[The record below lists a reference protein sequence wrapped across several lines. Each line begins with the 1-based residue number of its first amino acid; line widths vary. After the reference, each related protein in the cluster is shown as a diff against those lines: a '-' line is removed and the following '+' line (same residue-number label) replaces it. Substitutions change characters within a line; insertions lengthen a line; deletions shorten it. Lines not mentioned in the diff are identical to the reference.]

1 MSDLPDADRLRHEML
16 EEELEAARRK
26 RDSYQALLKDLP
38 EVFEGK
44 FRERVRPVQQ
54 RNEQLLEEGMALR
67 EQIRRALPQVG
78 VSGGASLPPAREA
91 GAATDR
97 GMDPRKI
104 REDASRP
111 AGAAGVQGLRAA
123 TQSLRSTGLTGA
135 LAAGLALGL
144 GLGGLLLASQ
154 PWRSGGGSR
163 PTDRPAAPGMT
174 TPSAQGP
181 ASTASPATQTGS
193 PPVGVPSISLR
204 TTGPS
209 WLEVRNTDGVLL
221 FSGELNGQRNFPL
234 RSGLMIRS
242 GRADLVQLQ
251 VNGQPE
257 RKLGSIDFLDW
268 ATFRPAPPPSRG
280 RAVNPDQPEDRNPPA
295 GALRIQLRPQPAATP
310 GAATAPSPARRG

>member
-1 MSDLPDADRLRHEML
+1 MPDSPDADRLRQEML

-67 EQIRRALPQVG
+67 EQIRRALPQAG
-78 VSGGASLPPAREA
+78 VAGSASLPPATETDTTA
-91 GAATDR
+91 DR
-97 GMDPRKI
+97 GPDPEELRK
-104 REDASRP
+104 DDGKP
-111 AGAAGVQGLRAA
+111 AGAAGRRRAA
-123 TQSLRSTGLTGA
+123 ESLRSAGVAGA

-144 GLGGLLLASQ
+144 GALLLAAQ
-154 PWRSGGGSR
+154 PWRSGGGARPAPR
-163 PTDRPAAPGMT
+163 PTAPGMA
-174 TPSAQGP
+174 TPSTPMP
-181 ASTASPATQTGS
+181 APNASPAAQTGA
-193 PPVGVPSISLR
+193 PPAGVPSISLR

-209 WLEVRNTDGVLL
+209 WLEVRSTDGVLL

-257 RKLGSIDFLDW
+257 RKLGSVDFLDW
-268 ATFRPAPPPSRG
+268 ATFRPDSR
-280 RAVNPDQPEDRNPPA
+280 AK
-295 GALRIQLRPQPAATP
+295 P
-310 GAATAPSPARRG
+310 GASRQP

>member
-1 MSDLPDADRLRHEML
+1 ML
-16 EEELEAARRK
+16 AEELEAARSK

-67 EQIRRALPQVG
+67 EQIRRALPQAG
-78 VSGGASLPPAREA
+78 VSGGASLPSAPET

-97 GMDPRKI
+97 GMDPHKI
-104 REDASRP
+104 REDAPRP
-111 AGAAGVQGLRAA
+111 TGAAGVQGLRAVA
-123 TQSLRSTGLTGA
+123 ESLRSTGMTGA

-144 GLGGLLLASQ
+144 GGLLLATQ

-163 PTDRPAAPGMT
+163 PTDRPASPSMT
-174 TPSAQGP
+174 TPSAQVP
-181 ASTASPATQTGS
+181 ASTPNPATQTGP
-193 PPVGVPSISLR
+193 PPVGAPSISLR

-209 WLEVRNTDGVLL
+209 WLEVRSTDGVLL

-242 GRADLVQLQ
+242 GRADLVYLQ

-257 RKLGSIDFLDW
+257 RKLGSVDFLDW
-268 ATFRPAPPPSRG
+268 APFRPAS
-280 RAVNPDQPEDRNPPA
+280 PA
-295 GALRIQLRPQPAATP
+295 KP
-310 GAATAPSPARRG
+310 GASRQP

>member
-1 MSDLPDADRLRHEML
+1 MPDSPNADRLRHEML
-16 EEELEAARRK
+16 AEELEAARSK

-67 EQIRRALPQVG
+67 EQIRRALPQAG
-78 VSGGASLPPAREA
+78 VSGGASLPSAPET

-97 GMDPRKI
+97 GMDPHKI
-104 REDASRP
+104 REDAPRP
-111 AGAAGVQGLRAA
+111 TGAAGVQGLRAVA
-123 TQSLRSTGLTGA
+123 ESLRSTGMTGA

-144 GLGGLLLASQ
+144 GGLLLATQ

-163 PTDRPAAPGMT
+163 PTDRPASPSMT
-174 TPSAQGP
+174 TPSAQVP
-181 ASTASPATQTGS
+181 ASTPNPATQTGP
-193 PPVGVPSISLR
+193 PPVGAPSISLR

-209 WLEVRNTDGVLL
+209 WLEVRSTDGVLL

-242 GRADLVQLQ
+242 GRADLVYLQ

-257 RKLGSIDFLDW
+257 RKLGSVDFLDW
-268 ATFRPAPPPSRG
+268 APFRPAS
-280 RAVNPDQPEDRNPPA
+280 PA
-295 GALRIQLRPQPAATP
+295 KP
-310 GAATAPSPARRG
+310 GASRQP

>member
-1 MSDLPDADRLRHEML
+1 MPDSPDADRLRHEML

-67 EQIRRALPQVG
+67 EQIRRALPQAG
-78 VSGGASLPPAREA
+78 VAGSASLPPAPET

-97 GMDPRKI
+97 SMDPQKI

-123 TQSLRSTGLTGA
+123 AESLLSTGVTGA

-144 GLGGLLLASQ
+144 GGLLLATQ

-163 PTDRPAAPGMT
+163 PTDQATAPVMT
-174 TPSAQGP
+174 TPSAPVP
-181 ASTASPATQTGS
+181 ASTASPATQTGA

-209 WLEVRNTDGVLL
+209 WLEVRSTDGVLL

-268 ATFRPAPPPSRG
+268 ATFPPARPAK
-280 RAVNPDQPEDRNPPA
+280 
-295 GALRIQLRPQPAATP
+295 P
-310 GAATAPSPARRG
+310 GASRQP

>member
-1 MSDLPDADRLRHEML
+1 MPDSPDDDRLRHEML

-67 EQIRRALPQVG
+67 EQIRRALPQAG
-78 VSGGASLPPAREA
+78 VAGSASLPPATEF
-91 GAATDR
+91 GASVDR
-97 GMDPRKI
+97 GTALEKGLK
-104 REDASRP
+104 DAGKP
-111 AGAAGVQGLRAA
+111 AGPAGVQGLTTAA
-123 TQSLRSTGLTGA
+123 ESLRSTGMPGA

-144 GLGGLLLASQ
+144 GGLLLATQ

-174 TPSAQGP
+174 TPSAQVP
-181 ASTASPATQTGS
+181 ASTASPAIQS
-193 PPVGVPSISLR
+193 APPPAGVPSISLR

-209 WLEVRNTDGVLL
+209 WLEVRSTDGVVL
-221 FSGELNGQRNFPL
+221 FSGELNGQRSFPL
-234 RSGLMIRS
+234 SSGLMIRS
-242 GRADLVQLQ
+242 GRADQVYLR

-257 RKLGSIDFLDW
+257 RKLGSIDWLDW
-268 ATFRPAPPPSRG
+268 TTFPPAPPAGTGASR
-280 RAVNPDQPEDRNPPA
+280 QP
-295 GALRIQLRPQPAATP
+295 
-310 GAATAPSPARRG
+310 

>member
-1 MSDLPDADRLRHEML
+1 MPDSPDADRLRHEML

-54 RNEQLLEEGMALR
+54 RNEHLLEEGMALR

-104 REDASRP
+104 REDDSRP

-123 TQSLRSTGLTGA
+123 AESLRSTGVNGA

-144 GLGGLLLASQ
+144 GGLLLATQ

-163 PTDRPAAPGMT
+163 PAPRP
-174 TPSAQGP
+174 TPSAQVP
-181 ASTASPATQTGS
+181 ASNATAPNATASNASPAAQSGA
-193 PPVGVPSISLR
+193 PPAGVASISLR
-204 TTGPS
+204 PTGPS
-209 WLEVRNTDGVLL
+209 WVEVRSTDGLLL
-221 FSGELNGQRNFPL
+221 FSGELNGQRSFPL

-242 GRADLVQLQ
+242 GRADLVQLR

-257 RKLGSIDFLDW
+257 RKLGSVDW
-268 ATFRPAPPPSRG
+268 IGWTTFKPGPTSG
-280 RAVNPDQPEDRNPPA
+280 
-295 GALRIQLRPQPAATP
+295 P
-310 GAATAPSPARRG
+310 GAGRQP

>member
-1 MSDLPDADRLRHEML
+1 MPDSPDADRLRHEML

-38 EVFEGK
+38 EVFESK

-67 EQIRRALPQVG
+67 EQIRRALPQAG
-78 VSGGASLPPAREA
+78 VAGGASLPSAPET
-91 GAATDR
+91 GATTDR
-97 GMDPRKI
+97 SLDPQKI
-104 REDASRP
+104 REDAPRP
-111 AGAAGVQGLRAA
+111 TGAAGVQGLRAA
-123 TQSLRSTGLTGA
+123 AESLWSSGMTGA

-144 GLGGLLLASQ
+144 GGLLATQ

-163 PTDRPAAPGMT
+163 PIDRPAAPGMP
-174 TPSAQGP
+174 TPSVQVP
-181 ASTASPATQTGS
+181 ASTASPATQTAS

-257 RKLGSIDFLDW
+257 RKLGSVDFLDW
-268 ATFRPAPPPSRG
+268 ATFRPAPPAKPGTSR
-280 RAVNPDQPEDRNPPA
+280 QP
-295 GALRIQLRPQPAATP
+295 
-310 GAATAPSPARRG
+310 

>member
-1 MSDLPDADRLRHEML
+1 MPDSPDADRLRHEML

-67 EQIRRALPQVG
+67 DQIRRALPQAG
-78 VSGGASLPPAREA
+78 VAGSASLPPASET
-91 GAATDR
+91 GTTGDR
-97 GMDPRKI
+97 GTDPVEVRK
-104 REDASRP
+104 DVGKP
-111 AGAAGVQGLRAA
+111 AGAVGRRRAA
-123 TQSLRSTGLTGA
+123 ESLRSAGVAGA

-144 GLGGLLLASQ
+144 GGLLLAAQ

-163 PTDRPAAPGMT
+163 SATPPTAPAMA
-174 TPSAQGP
+174 TPSAQVP
-181 ASTASPATQTGS
+181 ASNATAPNSTASNASPAAQTGA
-193 PPVGVPSISLR
+193 PPAGVASISLR

-209 WLEVRNTDGVLL
+209 WVEVRSTDGVLL
-221 FSGELNGQRNFPL
+221 FSGELNGQRSFPL

-242 GRADLVQLQ
+242 GRADLVQLR

-257 RKLGSIDFLDW
+257 RKLGSIDW
-268 ATFRPAPPPSRG
+268 IGWTTFKPGPTSG
-280 RAVNPDQPEDRNPPA
+280 
-295 GALRIQLRPQPAATP
+295 P
-310 GAATAPSPARRG
+310 GAGRQP